1 MRLSLFMKS
10 LSLPLLLMLFL
21 PLTSPSLA
29 TGARQDEL
37 QVKAVFVLNFAKLTQ
52 WPAEAHR
59 DNEPFIIAILGRIPS
74 AAFMA
79 TLKAQQIHGS
89 RTQVRHIESAGEAR
103 GSHMLYISPSERQR
117 VSAIL
122 RELRQ
127 QNVLTVSDMEGFCEM
142 GGMIGLVPIQNR
154 LGFEV
159 NLGAVRRAQLTVS
172 SQLLKL
178 ARTIHGN

>member
-1 MRLSLFMKS
+1 MILSPFMKS

-21 PLTSPSLA
+21 PLTLPPLA
-29 TGARQDEL
+29 TGAGQDES

-52 WPAEAHR
+52 WPADAHR
-59 DNEPFIIAILGRIPS
+59 DNEPFTIAILGRIPS
-74 AAFMA
+74 AAFMT
-79 TLKAQQIHGS
+79 TLKTQQIHGS
-89 RTQVRHIESAGEAR
+89 KTLVRHIESAEEAR
-103 GSHMLYISPSERQR
+103 GSHLVYISPSERQR

-122 RELRQ
+122 RELRH
-127 QNVLTVSDMEGFCEM
+127 QNVLTVSDIEGFCEA

-154 LGFEV
+154 LGFEI
-159 NLGAVRRAQLTVS
+159 NLGAVRQARLTVS